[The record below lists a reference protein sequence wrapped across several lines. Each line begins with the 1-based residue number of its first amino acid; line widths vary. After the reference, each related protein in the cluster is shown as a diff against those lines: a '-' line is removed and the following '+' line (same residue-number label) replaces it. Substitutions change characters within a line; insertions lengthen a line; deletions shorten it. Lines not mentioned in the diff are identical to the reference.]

1 MAGVDDKEARS
12 GAVRLAGAAS
22 GMIAIARIA
31 FGVFFVGSAVLK
43 MAATGY
49 MAGMLSKAGF
59 GQPAPLV
66 YAAMALQTAAGVALI
81 VGRLVVPAAFGLIA
95 YVAVVNWY
103 LHPFWV
109 LDGEDAAIQFQ
120 LFSKNVG
127 IMAGLLAIAGIAG
140 LERSRVR

>member
-1 MAGVDDKEARS
+1 MTSADRVDRS
-12 GAVRLAGAAS
+12 EPVRRETAAS
-22 GMIAIARIA
+22 VLIAIARIA

-43 MAATGY
+43 MVATGY
-49 MAGMLSKAGF
+49 MAGMLSRAGF

-66 YAAMALQTAAGVALI
+66 YAAMALQTAGGGALI

-109 LDGEDAAIQFQ
+109 LRGEEAAIQFQ
-120 LFSKNVG
+120 LFSKNAG
-127 IMAGLLAIAGIAG
+127 IMAGLLAIAGAAA
-140 LERSRVR
+140 LDRSRA

>member
-1 MAGVDDKEARS
+1 MRSAGRVDRS
-12 GAVRLAGAAS
+12 EAVRRETAAS
-22 GMIAIARIA
+22 VLIAIARIA

-49 MAGMLSKAGF
+49 MAGMLSRAGF

-66 YAAMALQTAAGVALI
+66 YAAMALQTAGGGALI
-81 VGRLVVPAAFGLIA
+81 IGRLVVPAAFGLIA

-109 LDGEDAAIQFQ
+109 LQGEEAAIQFQ
-120 LFSKNVG
+120 LFSKNAG
-127 IMAGLLAIAGIAG
+127 IMAGLLAIAGAAA
-140 LERSRVR
+140 LDRSRR